1 MTEPMPQPMTE
12 EESAAWVREQWQHAN
27 MFLAENGVVPS
38 TLNHNVSRYLVP
50 VLALWKITGE
60 DNKTYW
66 VINGELPTDFMLAD
80 NAPDA
85 RDAMRHFSL
94 KWQVQAAN
102 VMDNSESSEAQ
113 RSRAG
118 FLQNRAESLYRFYED
133 ESLWNS

>member
-1 MTEPMPQPMTE
+1 MTDSTPQPMTE

-27 MFLAENGVVPS
+27 MFLAEKGVIPS
-38 TLNHNVSRYLVP
+38 TLNHKESRYLIP

-66 VINGELPTDFMLAD
+66 VINGELPTDFMLVE

-85 RDAMRHFSL
+85 RDAMRHFAL

-102 VMDNSESSEAQ
+102 TLENSESSAQQ
-113 RSRAG
+113 RSQAD

-133 ESLWNS
+133 ESLWVS